1 MKYLGQYIQQFIARF
16 RNDVYLEDISAGT
29 IASGGNLGLDSN
41 NKIVKANVP
50 ADGDITGIS
59 IRSDDGA
66 STGFTSGSADFVLT
80 GGVGINTTG
89 DGSSTLTLT
98 AAWADNENL
107 NIGTGND
114 FNAFHDGTDTYLS
127 NENGD
132 LYIRSRAN
140 DKDIIFQSDDGS
152 GGLATYLQLDGSAG
166 HTVANKEINFVDI
179 KKNIYIKSN
188 HKLNYYERNIWTK

>member
-1 MKYLGQYIQQFIARF
+1 MKYLGQYIQHFISRF

-50 ADGDITGIS
+50 ADGDITGVS
-59 IRSDDGA
+59 IRSDDSA

-107 NIGTGND
+107 NIGTGSD

-127 NENGD
+127 NDNGD
-132 LYIRSRAN
+132 LYIRRRAN

-152 GGLATYLQLDGSAG
+152 G
-166 HTVANKEINFVDI
+166 
-179 KKNIYIKSN
+179 
-188 HKLNYYERNIWTK
+188 